1 MESELPPSPSPSPAP
16 SVSDQ
21 NALEEL
27 MANMSVTSLQL
38 SSVRCRCLAVSKS
51 HRRCLISGRFPGRLV
66 NVGST
71 GVVWYRASA
80 QFTRWAAVVRCS
92 APAMARALFPWGIF
106 RKPLYIQV
114 SCWEIPL
121 RWGSVGLRSQHLLCV
136 SSGREETRPLW
147 TVTDLSFDLHTPRTR
162 RWSLKVFTVG
172 FTWCSAARQESTIL
186 LIPVAVATTS
196 IMHPAATVTQRR
208 EAVLTAVKL

>member
-1 MESELPPSPSPSPAP
+1 MQNNRSVSLRPKIEATESELPPSPSPAP

-38 SSVRCRCLAVSKS
+38 SSVCCRCLAVSKS
-51 HRRCLISGRFPGRLV
+51 PRRCLICGRFPKGLV
-66 NVGST
+66 NVGSI

-80 QFTRWAAVVRCS
+80 QFIRRAAVVRCS

-121 RWGSVGLRSQHLLCV
+121 HWGSVGLRSHHLLYV
-136 SSGREETRPLW
+136 SSRREETRPLW

-162 RWSLKVFTVG
+162 RWSLKVFYRG
-172 FTWCSAARQESTIL
+172 LHLMLGGSTGINHPPDPPL
-186 LIPVAVATTS
+186 L
-196 IMHPAATVTQRR
+196 
-208 EAVLTAVKL
+208 